1 MIYFVRHGESEANAR
16 GVFAGQ
22 KEDSLLTEKGREQA
36 KITGQLVK
44 SEISKI
50 DKIITS
56 SLKRTKETAEIIA
69 KEIGF
74 DPTDIV
80 IDNHIIEYD
89 MGSLTGT
96 PIKSIS
102 STMLTSA
109 ENAEDPKAFHDR
121 IYSFLKRLSQSEE
134 TILLVSSAGV
144 GRMLET
150 IKQNRQPALFYDLPA
165 YENASLR
172 QIDWF

>member
-1 MIYFVRHGESEANAR
+1 MIYFVRHGESEANQR

-22 KEDSLLTEKGREQA
+22 KENSPLTQKGRDQA

-44 SEISKI
+44 SEIPKI

-56 SLKRTKETAEIIA
+56 SLKRTHETAKIIA
-69 KEIGF
+69 EEINY
-74 DPTDIV
+74 DISDII
-80 IDNHIIEYD
+80 IDDHIIEYD

-102 STMLTSA
+102 SMVLISA

-121 IYSFLKRLSQSEE
+121 VYLFLKELSTSEE
-134 TILLVSSAGV
+134 VILLVSSAGV

-150 IKQNRQPALFYDLPA
+150 IKQGREPALFYDLPA

-172 QIDWF
+172 KIDWF